1 MILSEYISR
10 LANIC
15 KYNFM
20 NTKDFKRTMTG
31 KTVVIT
37 GASSGIGRAAAI
49 AFAQSGANLVLAA
62 RREDALAQAAAAC
75 ERFGVKAIAVK
86 TDVTNAESMKRLAEA
101 AADYGQTIDVWVNN
115 AGIGSVGEFTQ
126 TPIEVHERVIETNL
140 IGYLHGAHAVMPY
153 FKRQQYGVLINVNS
167 LGSWI
172 AQPYSVA
179 YAASK
184 FGLRGFS
191 EALRGELIKY
201 PGIRICDIFPGFI
214 DTPGFQHS
222 ANYTGRPIKPI
233 PPVYDARTVAKAIV
247 SLAVRPKNAVT
258 FGASAVFFK
267 FVNSLFPG
275 ATQRVLVTLMDFYFK
290 RAKQIPVSDGSIFE
304 TNNTNTGIDGG
315 WRPQHTTRN
324 AVITGAAIAAGFA
337 AVFYLRR
344 KGNRRNTANY

>member
-1 MILSEYISR
+1 MS
-10 LANIC
+10 
-15 KYNFM
+15 
-20 NTKDFKRTMTG
+20 TKDFKRIMNG

-62 RREDALAQAAAAC
+62 RREEALAQAAAAC
-75 ERFGVKAIAVK
+75 ERLGVKAIAVK
-86 TDVTNAESMKRLAEA
+86 TDVTDAAAMKRLAEA
-101 AADYGQTIDVWVNN
+101 AADFGQTIDVWINN
-115 AGIGSVGEFTQ
+115 AGIGTVGEFTQ
-126 TPIEVHERVIETNL
+126 TPVEAHERVIETNL
-140 IGYLHGAHAVMPY
+140 IGYLHGAHAVVPY
-153 FKRQQYGVLINVNS
+153 FKKQQYGVLINVNS

-201 PGIRICDIFPGFI
+201 PAIRICDIFPGFI

-233 PPVYDARTVAKAIV
+233 PPVYDARKVAKAMV

-258 FGASAVFFK
+258 IGASAVFFRS
-267 FVNSLFPG
+267 VNSLFPG
-275 ATQRVLVTLMDFYFK
+275 ITQKVLVTLMNFYFK
-290 RAKQIPVSDGSIFE
+290 RAKQIPLSDGSIFE

-315 WRPQHTTRN
+315 WRSQHTTRN
-324 AVITGAAIAAGFA
+324 TVIISAAVAAGIA
-337 AVFYLRR
+337 AVFYSKNR
-344 KGNRRNTANY
+344 KKNSNNNKIAYNERNKRDSPGL

>member
-1 MILSEYISR
+1 MT
-10 LANIC
+10 
-15 KYNFM
+15 
-20 NTKDFKRTMTG
+20 TKDFKRIMNG

-75 ERFGVKAIAVK
+75 EKFGVKAVAVK
-86 TDVTNAESMKRLAEA
+86 TDVTNAEAMKRLAEA
-101 AADYGQTIDVWVNN
+101 AADFGKTIDVWINN

-126 TPIEVHERVIETNL
+126 TPIEAHEQVIETNL
-140 IGYLHGAHAVMPY
+140 IGYIHGAHAVMPY
-153 FKRQQYGVLINVNS
+153 FKKQQYGVLINVNS
-167 LGSWI
+167 LGAWI

-201 PGIRICDIFPGFI
+201 PGIRVCDIFPGFI

-267 FVNSLFPG
+267 FVNGLFPG
-275 ATQRVLVTLMDFYFK
+275 VTQSILVRLMEFYFK
-290 RAKQIPVSDGSIFE
+290 RAKQIPISDGSIFE
-304 TNNTNTGIDGG
+304 ANNTNTGIDGG
-315 WRPQHTTRN
+315 WRSKHTTRN
-324 AVITGAAIAAGFA
+324 AVITGAAIAAGIA
-337 AVFYLRR
+337 AVFYARR
-344 KGNRRNTANY
+344 SKGNRRNTKNY